1 MGPVVIGGDNMPS
14 PGWNRVTDLPNIG
27 GGGSAVAPLAPL
39 SGITEYNSMK
49 VTVARQQ
56 LWSKV
61 LIILLV

>member
-1 MGPVVIGGDNMPS
+1 MPS